1 MSLPIL
7 QPSLSNIPPQIR
19 GDVTIDPSV
28 IVASGVILN
37 ATPGNKIMI
46 HAGVCLGMGTII
58 TAHEGDVEIQ
68 ANAILGP
75 GTLILG
81 SCVIGSQA
89 SLGTSVT
96 VYHAKVERLA
106 VIPAGSIIGDCSRK
120 LDVNESEEEVV
131 VIDEVQQE
139 ITIEETETTQTTEI
153 KEEVI
158 VEQENPQ
165 DDNIIDKINRL
176 NQNNYSRKKT
186 SFSTTAKTAKSSVK
200 QDSSEQ
206 EHKQEEEEKIATSPP
221 AENSNPVESKEA
233 EKSSQSISEEEVE
246 KTETSVE
253 SKSSSQTIVKNKEV
267 VGKVYINRL
276 LYTLF
281 PERNREVT

>member
-1 MSLPIL
+1 MPLPIL
-7 QPSLSNIPPQIR
+7 QPSTTNIPPQIR

-28 IVASGVILN
+28 IVSSGVILN
-37 ATPGNKIMI
+37 ATPGNKIII

-68 ANAILGP
+68 ANAILGS

-81 SCVIGSQA
+81 SCVVGSQA

-96 VYHAKVERLA
+96 VYHAKVERLS
-106 VIPAGSIIGDCSRK
+106 VIPAGSIIGDYSRK
-120 LDVNESEEEVV
+120 LHVNESEDKVV

-139 ITIEETETTQTTEI
+139 IEITETETTTTQTTEI
-153 KEEVI
+153 QEEVI
-158 VEQENPQ
+158 TETEYPQ
-165 DDNIIDKINRL
+165 DDNLINKINRL
-176 NQNNYSRKKT
+176 NQNNYSRKKPP
-186 SFSTTAKTAKSSVK
+186 SPTTKTKVKSSVQ
-200 QDSSEQ
+200 QDLSEPENQ
-206 EHKQEEEEKIATSPP
+206 QEEEEKIATS
-221 AENSNPVESKEA
+221 EKNSNPVESKEE
-233 EKSSQSISEEEVE
+233 EKSSQPIKEEKVE
-246 KTETSVE
+246 QTETSVE

-281 PERNREVT
+281 PERNN